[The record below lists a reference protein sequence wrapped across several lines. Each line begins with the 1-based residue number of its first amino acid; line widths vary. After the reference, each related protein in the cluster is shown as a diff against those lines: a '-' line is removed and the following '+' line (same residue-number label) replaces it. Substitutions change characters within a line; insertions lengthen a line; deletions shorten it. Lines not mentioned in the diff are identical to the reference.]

1 MARVTY
7 SCLWL
12 PMQTRGHD
20 NFRLAYQKKKKD
32 NLGLFSKTFW
42 SREESFTKFYKITD
56 RIIKIKK

>member
-1 MARVTY
+1 
-7 SCLWL
+7 
-12 PMQTRGHD
+12 MQTRGHD

-56 RIIKIKK
+56 RIIKIKKIERKKE